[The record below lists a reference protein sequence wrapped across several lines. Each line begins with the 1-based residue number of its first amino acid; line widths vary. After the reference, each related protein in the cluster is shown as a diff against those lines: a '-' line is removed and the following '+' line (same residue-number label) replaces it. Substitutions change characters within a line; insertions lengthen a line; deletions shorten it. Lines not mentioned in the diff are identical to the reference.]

1 MLRLYTK
8 CKEEGEG
15 TSEHQSHWTKQQRSS
30 NELTSERLKQLKPSK
45 EKKEELEEPSWKD
58 KPLHGMGHGEIEHA
72 AEIK

>member
-15 TSEHQSHWTKQQRSS
+15 TSEHQ
-30 NELTSERLKQLKPSK
+30 LTSERLKQLKPSK